1 MLLIRQCTFTFECTG
16 KEGIKKSADSGND
29 ILLLPVLRDGKQ
41 NGLPAISGGMRDCR
55 KPGSDPVRA
64 VRKCAGNCRDG
75 GRGIMILTFIL
86 GLIGGAAAGI
96 AVMALVAM
104 AKDRED

>member
-1 MLLIRQCTFTFECTG
+1 
-16 KEGIKKSADSGND
+16 
-29 ILLLPVLRDGKQ
+29 
-41 NGLPAISGGMRDCR
+41 
-55 KPGSDPVRA
+55 
-64 VRKCAGNCRDG
+64 
-75 GRGIMILTFIL
+75 MILTFVL